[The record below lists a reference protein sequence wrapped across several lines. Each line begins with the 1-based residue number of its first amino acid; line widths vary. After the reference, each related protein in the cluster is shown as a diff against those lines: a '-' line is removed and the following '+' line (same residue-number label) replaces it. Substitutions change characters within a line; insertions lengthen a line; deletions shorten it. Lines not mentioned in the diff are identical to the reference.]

1 MKKYILFVLL
11 VSTPILA
18 QDVNNSKNLDSL
30 TSIFNL
36 EEVTVSAIKAKNDT
50 PVSFVN
56 LSKENIEKTNL
67 AQDIPILLKN
77 TPSVVTH
84 SDAGAGI
91 GYSSIRIRG
100 SDQTRVN
107 VTINGIPYND
117 SESMQVYW
125 VDLPDFASS
134 IENIQIQ
141 RGVGTSTNGPG
152 AFGGSINIQTN
163 SASENPFFEINN
175 TLGSF
180 GTVKNSVG
188 FSTGFIDNFE
198 LSGRVSRIKSDGYI
212 DRSGSNLRS
221 YFLQGVYRDENTLI
235 KVLNFAGHEI
245 TDQAWYGVDSSTL
258 ETNRKYNMAGEY
270 YDEFG
275 NTLYYEDQVDNYKQN
290 HLQIH
295 WNQIY
300 QNGWNSNFGI
310 HFTNGKGFFENYN
323 LGYGSSDYIDRRWL
337 DNDFYG
343 ILYSLNKKT
352 EDFNANIGG
361 SLNKYNGLH
370 YGEYL
375 WYDQINSN
383 VNQYDFKE
391 KFYDDFG
398 DKGEFNIYAKIDYY
412 ITDKLTLYGDLQFR
426 NIKYEAGISAN
437 STLTGYI
444 EDGFENLDKSFNF
457 FNPKFGLFYNLNDN
471 NNLFFS
477 FARAHREPTRTDY
490 ANGNPNEEKL
500 DDFELGWKLNSNN
513 LALSLNAFYMIY
525 EDQLVLTGQRD
536 INGYEIRRNIGE
548 SYRVG
553 IEFDS
558 SIKLNNKLNIETNF
572 SLSEN
577 KNKDFYSTFDG
588 NLKNFGNTDLAY
600 SPNLILNNIL
610 NFNPNKKVLIS
621 LRSKYVSEQFFAQTN
636 SPISKLESFFIND
649 INFVHDIDLP
659 NISDDIKFKVLV
671 NNLFDYKYSAY
682 GGYYSYDIQE
692 DNQVKTYE
700 GTYYYPQSGIN
711 ILVGLDVK
719 F

>member
-1 MKKYILFVLL
+1 MKKYIQFVLL

-30 TSIFNL
+30 TSILNL

-375 WYDQINSN
+375 WYDQINST

>member
-30 TSIFNL
+30 TSTFNL

-175 TLGSF
+175 SLGSF

-198 LSGRVSRIKSDGYI
+198 LSGRVSRIISDGYI

-577 KNKDFYSTFDG
+577 RNKDFYSTFDG